1 MMDRRVFMK
10 ATAGLVGALPLIA
23 DAQPTGRIYRLGFLQ
38 QSAPDPMPGSGS
50 METIKATLAKL
61 GYVEGRNLLVET
73 RYARGQFER
82 LPALAN
88 ELVQI
93 RSDVIIAVGPRSI
106 AAAKDATA
114 TVPIVMFG
122 GIDPVAAG
130 VVASLARPGGNVT
143 GVLLAPGLSLVGKKM
158 GLLKE
163 MVPRA
168 TRIAF
173 LSPDNTGA
181 LGQVAEAQKAAALLK
196 VQLIV
201 AQAADDDLARAFDA
215 LVAERPAA
223 LYVANSPQFKRERF
237 RIIALAAQ
245 HRLPAMYEWSSQ
257 VEDGGLMSYGSRED
271 WIAERVAGYV
281 DRIFKGAKPADLPV
295 EQPTKIELVINLKTA
310 KALGLTIPQSLLLRA
325 DEVIQ

>member
-1 MMDRRVFMK
+1 MMRRRVFML
-10 ATAGLVGALPLIA
+10 ATAGLAGAPPRIA
-23 DAQPTGRIYRLGFLQ
+23 SAQPAGRIYRLGFLRQ
-38 QSAPDPMPGSGS
+38 TAPDPVPGKGS
-50 METIKATLAKL
+50 METIKTTLAKL

-73 RYARGQFER
+73 RYAHGQFAR
-82 LPALAN
+82 LPVLAN

-93 RSDVIIAVGPRSI
+93 KSDVIIAVGPRSI
-106 AAAKDATA
+106 AAAKDATS

-122 GIDPVAAG
+122 GTDPVASG
-130 VVASLARPGGNVT
+130 IVASLARPGGNVT

-173 LSPDNTGA
+173 LSPDNAEA
-181 LGQVAEAQKAAALLK
+181 LGQVAEAQKAAAVLK
-196 VQLIV
+196 VQLVV
-201 AQAADDDLARAFDA
+201 AQAADGDLARAFDA
-215 LVAERPAA
+215 LVVERPAA
-223 LYVANSPQFKRERF
+223 LYVANSPQFARERL

-245 HRLPAMYEWSSQ
+245 HRLPAMYEWGSQ
-257 VEDGGLMSYGSRED
+257 VEDGGLMSYGSRGD

-281 DRIFKGAKPADLPV
+281 DRIFKGAKPADMPV
-295 EQPTKIELVINLKTA
+295 EQPTKFELVINLKTA
-310 KALGLTIPQSLLLRA
+310 KALGLVVPQSLLLRA